1 MNQARP
7 VLAIALALAACAS
20 PPAQGRAGASTTIG
34 PVAPNI
40 YEVPIE
46 QVAPAQDQQTPF
58 VEVNGMA
65 TVEVPTDEA
74 QVSFA
79 VETRAS
85 VAAEASSANA
95 ALMTRVLS
103 ALRGAGLPGLELETF
118 GYSLQPQYATDNQ
131 RVRSIAGYAAYN
143 NVRATVQDVNQVG
156 RVIDVAIGAGAN
168 QVASISFTASDVEPA
183 RAEALAEAVGN
194 ARAQAEVIAR
204 ELGFE
209 LGPPL
214 EVRGGADRP
223 IPIMMEAMRAV
234 QVSDVTPIEAGD
246 QTVSANVTVRFALG
260 RALSGR

>member
-1 MNQARP
+1 MKRARP
-7 VLAIALALAACAS
+7 ILAVAWALAACAS
-20 PPAQGRAGASTTIG
+20 APAQGRAGAASTIG

-40 YEVPIE
+40 YEIPVE
-46 QVAPAQDQQTPF
+46 QVAAPQEQTPF

-65 TVEVPTDEA
+65 VVDVPADQA

-79 VETRAS
+79 VETRAA

-103 ALRGAGLPGLELETF
+103 ALRGASLPGLDLETF
-118 GYSLQPQYATDNQ
+118 GYSLQPQYATDSQ
-131 RVRSIAGYAAYN
+131 RVRSIAGYAAHN
-143 NVRATVQDVNQVG
+143 NVRATIDDVNMVG

-168 QVASISFTASDVEPA
+168 QVSSIAFVASDVEPA
-183 RAEALAEAVGN
+183 RAEALAQAVGN

-204 ELGFE
+204 ALGFE

-214 EVRGGADRP
+214 EIRGGADRP
-223 IPIMMEAMRAV
+223 MPIMMEAMRSV
-234 QVSDVTPIEAGD
+234 QVSDATPIEAGD
-246 QTVSANVTVRFALG
+246 QSVSANVTVRFALG